1 MGYRTWPDEY
11 LQKCASPQ
19 EAVHRIQSG
28 QRIFIGTACGE
39 PQTLVQELA
48 AQSGR
53 LADVEI
59 IQLYSQ
65 EVSPLTL
72 IADRSESN
80 CFTLRSFYLGS
91 VKPRILA
98 KDKRFLSP
106 INLSTVPRL
115 FKSKQLPIHAA
126 LIQVSPPDDFG
137 WMSLGISVDVTM
149 AAAQAADLVIAQ
161 VNPRMPRVMGRSFIH
176 VNDVD
181 VLVEHEEEL
190 LTAKSP
196 PELEAAFQIGRHVA
210 NLIEDGSTLQLGLG
224 IIPQATMRS
233 LVGKKDLGIHT
244 PVLTDEILFLT
255 AKGVITNRKKVFNEG
270 KLVASGAIGSRDL
283 YDFLDDNPAV
293 EFFPTDYVNHP
304 SHISRNPKMVS
315 LNVVM
320 SIDLTGQVGAD
331 ALPYTHY
338 SGVSDMMDFIR
349 GAAHSEGG
357 KSILMLPST
366 TMDGKSSR
374 IVTALERVAV
384 VVPRG
389 DIHFVVTE
397 FGTAN
402 LFGKN
407 LQERA
412 MALIG
417 IAHPEFRGFL
427 FEEAKSIGLL
437 GRERTLHQSIF
448 GIYPH
453 ELEEERELDGQPV
466 FFRPAKPVDERL
478 IQEHFYNMDREDIAA
493 RFLQERLIFPRR
505 DLTGLTQVDYINEMT
520 LLAVIGELGFE
531 RVIGVGGYFLVPSQN
546 IVEAAFSVLKSWQ
559 RKGIGTVLLHKL
571 VKAAEEHEVSGFF
584 VYTQPQNQGMIR
596 LFRKM
601 PYPVTS
607 TYEEDMLLLSC
618 RLDEKP

>member
-1 MGYRTWPDEY
+1 MGNRTWPDEY
-11 LQKCASPQ
+11 LQKSTSPE
-19 EAVHRIQSG
+19 EAIGKIYSG
-28 QRIFIGTACGE
+28 QRVFIGTACGE
-39 PQTLVQELA
+39 PQSLVRELA
-48 AQSGR
+48 AQSER
-53 LADVEI
+53 MADVEI

-72 IADRSESN
+72 IAEQTESN

-91 VKPRILA
+91 IKPRILA
-98 KDKRFLSP
+98 KAKRFLSP
-106 INLSTVPRL
+106 INLSAVPRL
-115 FKSKQLPIHAA
+115 FKSGHLPIHAA

-181 VLVEHEEEL
+181 ILVECEEEL
-190 LTAKSP
+190 LTVKSP
-196 PELEAAFQIGRHVA
+196 PELEAAFRIGRHVA

-233 LVGKKDLGIHT
+233 LVDKKDLGIHT

-255 AKGVITNRKKVFNEG
+255 AKGAITNRKKIFNEG

-293 EFFPTDYVNHP
+293 EFFPTDYVNNP

-315 LNVVM
+315 LNVAM

-374 IVTALERVAV
+374 IVSALERVAV

-389 DIHFVVTE
+389 DVHFVVTD
-397 FGTAN
+397 FGIAN

-417 IAHPEFRGFL
+417 IAHPDFREAL
-427 FEEAKSIGLL
+427 FEEAKAIGLL
-437 GRERTLHQSIF
+437 GKERTLHQSIF

-453 ELEEERELDGQPV
+453 ELEEEREVNGHPV

-478 IQEHFYNMDREDIAA
+478 IQEHFYNMDKEDIAA

-520 LLAVIGELGFE
+520 LLAVTGELGFE

-546 IVEAAFSVLKSWQ
+546 IVEAAFSVLKPWQ
-559 RKGIGTVLLHKL
+559 RKGIGTVLLRKL
-571 VKAAEEHEVSGFF
+571 AKTAEAQGVAGFF
-584 VYTQPQNQGMIR
+584 VYTLPQNQGMIR